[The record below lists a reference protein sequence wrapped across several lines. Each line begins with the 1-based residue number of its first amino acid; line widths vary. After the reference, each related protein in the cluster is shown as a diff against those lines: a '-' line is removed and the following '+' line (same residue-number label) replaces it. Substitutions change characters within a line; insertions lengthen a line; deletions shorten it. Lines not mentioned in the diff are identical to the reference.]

1 MIAKSTLEQSRKRYM
16 RDQKR
21 KIVRT
26 RALFREGDRILLHND
41 QNQINWTTNG

>member
-1 MIAKSTLEQSRKRYM
+1 MIAKSTLKQSRKRYM

-41 QNQINWTTNG
+41 QNQINWMTNG